1 LRHLNRLTEALAIQ
15 EALHGEASGQPDGY
29 VCEELAE
36 CLYALTQ
43 TEEAQGFFAQAYRA
57 LSADESFVEN
67 FSECRQRLQELG
79 RVG

>member
-29 VCEELAE
+29 VCEELSK

-43 TEEAQGFFAQAYRA
+43 TEEAQGFFA
-57 LSADESFVEN
+57 
-67 FSECRQRLQELG
+67 
-79 RVG
+79 